1 MTSTGNRSA
10 PVPVPLD
17 IKRPPRPRDAA
28 SIMLLDRAEGS
39 VRVLMGRRNK
49 AHVFMPDLH
58 VFPGGR
64 RDATDYRLLFSSD
77 IHPAVLERLRVACG
91 AKAPESRLRAIALA
105 ALRELHEE
113 ASIAIGPQG
122 CGNTGMSFLPDLE
135 KLRYMA
141 RAITPPGHPRRF
153 DTHFFALFTDEAG
166 VNPKDIRDSRE
177 LEDLRWIDVND
188 VSAVRLPDI
197 TRVILSELRASLQA
211 DASLPFG
218 KPVPFHYMRHGRMI
232 RDLL

>member
-1 MTSTGNRSA
+1 MTDSADGQILA
-10 PVPVPLD
+10 PVLPD
-17 IKRPPRPRDAA
+17 IKRSLRPRDAA
-28 SIMLLDRAEGS
+28 SIMLLDRTKSG
-39 VRVLMGRRNK
+39 VRVLMGKRSK

-64 RDATDYRLLFSSD
+64 RDAADYRLPWSRD
-77 IHPAVLERLRVACG
+77 IHPTVMARLRAACG
-91 AKAPESRLRAIALA
+91 AKAPETRLRALAIA

-122 CGNTGMSFLPDLE
+122 CGTGLPFLPDLE
-135 KLRYMA
+135 KLRDMA

-153 DTHFFALFTDEAG
+153 DTHFFALFADEAG
-166 VNPKDIRDSRE
+166 VDPKDIRDSRE

-188 VSAVRLPDI
+188 LSAVRVPDI
-197 TRVILSELRASLQA
+197 TAVILGDLRTGLQA
-211 DASLPFG
+211 DPSLPFER
-218 KPVPFHYMRHGRMI
+218 PVPFYYMRHGRMI